1 MEHAKILAELLIE
14 VLKSLPNDC
23 IFYTDRT
30 LDDLYNE
37 GGLQNIDKYV
47 VQIRNFEEKRELYQY
62 DFAINL
68 FEECISYLISEL
80 RTDPYIMSYFINY
93 GIVKDGLWYLEV
105 IDSMAI
111 HILETVQI
119 SDKLFSEC
127 ERDEDIFLSFEK
139 PEDCRYDPI

>member
-62 DFAINL
+62 DL
-68 FEECISYLISEL
+68 
-80 RTDPYIMSYFINY
+80 
-93 GIVKDGLWYLEV
+93 
-105 IDSMAI
+105 
-111 HILETVQI
+111 Q
-119 SDKLFSEC
+119 
-127 ERDEDIFLSFEK
+127 
-139 PEDCRYDPI
+139 